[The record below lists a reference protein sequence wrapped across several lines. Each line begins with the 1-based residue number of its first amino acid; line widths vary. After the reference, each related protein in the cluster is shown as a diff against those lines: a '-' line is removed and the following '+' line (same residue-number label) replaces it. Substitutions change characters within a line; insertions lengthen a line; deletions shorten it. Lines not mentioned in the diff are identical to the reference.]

1 LTNSIKAFRDRQHP
15 AGTSR
20 GPVKSAKEPVMTFRA
35 LTAFFAA
42 LLLLAAPAPAS
53 AQPPVWVVR
62 DHDSTIVL
70 FGSVHVLPQGLDW
83 RPDTLDEALAR
94 ADDLWFETP
103 VGAESEAQAA
113 QAMRKSGYLPAGES
127 LAKLLTPQG
136 RARLARVCA
145 ALGLSPDGL
154 MGLRP
159 WLADV
164 TLGVVA
170 LARQGAL
177 VSSGV
182 EQTLADA
189 APTARRRAFE
199 TPAEQIAFFA
209 EAPLA
214 DQLASLEDTLKQMD
228 EDPDFHDRLIAA
240 WARGDVHQIEILG
253 LAPMKQISLVL
264 YDRLI
269 VQRNR
274 RWAAVI
280 TRRLAGSGETV
291 IIVGAGHLVGPDSVP
306 ALLRA
311 QGLAVEGP

>member
-1 LTNSIKAFRDRQHP
+1 
-15 AGTSR
+15 
-20 GPVKSAKEPVMTFRA
+20 MTFRA
-35 LTAFFAA
+35 LPG
-42 LLLLAAPAPAS
+42 LLAAFLLACAAPAA
-53 AQPPVWVVR
+53 AQPPVWTVR

-70 FGSVHVLPQGLDW
+70 FGSVHVLPRGLDW
-83 RPDTLDEALAR
+83 RPDALDEALAQ

-103 VGAESEAQAA
+103 VGAESEALAV
-113 QAMRKSGYLPAGES
+113 QAMRESGYLPAGEN
-127 LAKLLTPQG
+127 LADLLSPEG

-145 ALGLSPDGL
+145 ALSLPPEGLL
-154 MGLRP
+154 RLRP

-189 APTARRRAFE
+189 APGAQRRAFE

-214 DQLASLEDTLKQMD
+214 DQLASLEDTLKQLD
-228 EDPDFHDRLIAA
+228 EDPDYYDRLIDA
-240 WARGDVHQIEILG
+240 WARGDLPEIERLG
-253 LAPMKQISLVL
+253 LTPMKQVSLVL

-269 VQRNR
+269 VQRNK

-280 TRRLAGSGETV
+280 AERLAGSGETV

-311 QGLAVEGP
+311 RGLTVEGP